1 MKNISKDQAQDR
13 ANQIE
18 AFEQELKFIEDDNI
32 ITISQEQKSSIKTY
46 HKAILKNLTT
56 SFDIDSTNKKKQL
69 SKGMKIT
76 SFLAA
81 LGLSFSIYLMF
92 LNFWGD
98 FNTSSQVIIL
108 MLTPL
113 ILLAITMKLSQVET
127 TSYYAK
133 ITGLLSF
140 ATFVL
145 NILILGQIFNISPSP
160 NAFLIWSIFALL
172 LAYATNARLLLGISI
187 IFFSLFMSAKFAT
200 WNGGYWI
207 GFGEHPE
214 NFLPI
219 AFILFLTSFL
229 QHQRV
234 WGFESIY
241 RVFAMLLFFIP
252 VLILSNFGGA
262 SYFDLDENLIKGF
275 YQVIGF
281 IFSALAIYIGIKKGL
296 KEVVTS
302 GNIFFTIFL
311 YTKFYD
317 WFWEWMPKYL
327 FFLIIGLSAILILM
341 ILKRY
346 RDKA

>member
-1 MKNISKDQAQDR
+1 MKNISKNQAQHR

-18 AFEQELKFIEDDNI
+18 AFEKELKYIEDDNI
-32 ITISQEQKSSIKTY
+32 TTISQEQKNSIKTY
-46 HKAILKNLTT
+46 HKTVLKNLIT
-56 SFDIDSTNKKKQL
+56 SFDIDSTSKKKQL
-69 SKGMKIT
+69 SIGMKIT

-98 FNTSSQVIIL
+98 FSTNSQIIIL
-108 MLTPL
+108 IATPL
-113 ILLAITMKLSQVET
+113 ILLAITMKLSQIET

-145 NILILGQIFNISPSP
+145 NLSMLGQIFNITQSP

-172 LAYATNARLLLGISI
+172 LAYAINARLLLGISI

-200 WNGGYWI
+200 WSGGYWI

-219 AFILFLTSFL
+219 AFILFLISFL
-229 QHQRV
+229 EHKRV
-234 WGFESIY
+234 FGFEVIY

-252 VLILSNFGGA
+252 VLILSNFGNG
-262 SYFDLDENLIKGF
+262 SYFDVDKNFIEGF

-281 IFSALAIYIGIKKGL
+281 IFSALAIYIGIKKEL

-327 FFLIIGLSAILILM
+327 FFLIIGISAILILI

-346 RDKA
+346 RDRS

>member
-1 MKNISKDQAQDR
+1 MKNISKDQAQHR

-18 AFEQELKFIEDDNI
+18 AFEKELKYIEDDNI
-32 ITISQEQKSSIKTY
+32 VTISQEQKNSIKTY
-46 HKAILKNLTT
+46 HKTILKNLTA

-69 SKGMKIT
+69 SLGMKIT

-81 LGLSFSIYLMF
+81 LGLAFSIYLMF

-98 FNTSSQVIIL
+98 FNTNTQVVIL
-108 MLTPL
+108 ILTPL
-113 ILLAITMKLSQVET
+113 ALLAITMKLSQIET

-133 ITGLLSF
+133 IAGLLSF
-140 ATFVL
+140 TTFVINL
-145 NILILGQIFNISPSP
+145 SMLGQIFNIAPSP

-172 LAYATNARLLLGISI
+172 LAYAINARLLLGISI
-187 IFFSLFMSAKFAT
+187 IFFSFFMSAKFAT
-200 WNGGYWI
+200 WGGGYWI

-219 AFILFLTSFL
+219 AIILFLTSFIA
-229 QHQRV
+229 HKRV
-234 WGFESIY
+234 WGFEAIY
-241 RVFAMLLFFIP
+241 RVFAILLFFIP

-262 SYFDLDENLIKGF
+262 SYFDVDEDFIEVF

-281 IFSALAIYIGIKKGL
+281 VFSALAIYIGTKKGL
-296 KEVVTS
+296 REVVTS

-327 FFLIIGLSAILILM
+327 FFLIIGLSAILIL
-341 ILKRY
+341 ILLKRY